1 MWRISRHTAARLKRM
16 VLFAFKRALAK
27 ALRLRFLFET
37 SSQRPKLFS
46 RAPLQSTEVFALLSL
61 HMWRFRTQGR
71 NAPNHQVTY
80 RRVWSV
86 EFICSAAANATQ
98 PSGPTMLP
106 SRLRSSWSIH
116 PQRSSIK
123 NHNELTR
130 GRSRMC

>member
-71 NAPNHQVTY
+71 NAPKPSGDLPE
-80 RRVWSV
+80 SV
-86 EFICSAAANATQ
+86 ECRIHLQCSCERHAALGSNHVAVQTEIILVNPSTTFVHEQ
-98 PSGPTMLP
+98 P
-106 SRLRSSWSIH
+106 
-116 PQRSSIK
+116 Q
-123 NHNELTR
+123 
-130 GRSRMC
+130 